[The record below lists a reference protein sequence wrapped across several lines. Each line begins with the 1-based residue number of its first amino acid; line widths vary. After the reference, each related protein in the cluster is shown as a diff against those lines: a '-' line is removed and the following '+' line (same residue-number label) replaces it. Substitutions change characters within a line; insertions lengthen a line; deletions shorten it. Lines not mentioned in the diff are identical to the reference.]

1 LICWTT
7 IGNEIEGHAMYQPPA
22 FREDRIEVQHALIRA
37 HPLGLLIT
45 AGLGGLIANPFPFL
59 IDSKAS
65 EGDVSEAGASEGGGP
80 GSDLGTLRLHMARA
94 NPQWREL
101 EAVEECL
108 VVFQG
113 PQDYVTPSWYATKR
127 ETGKVVPTW
136 NYATVHAWGRPR
148 VMNDDAWLR
157 RQIEDLTGSR
167 ESRRAEPWQVNDA
180 PENFIAAQMRG
191 IVGVEISILRIE
203 GKWKMSQNRPEADRA
218 GVIAGFREA
227 GAAGQ
232 EIAALVAERGGL
244 LK

>member
-1 LICWTT
+1 
-7 IGNEIEGHAMYQPPA
+7 MYQPPH
-22 FREDRIEVQHALIRA
+22 FREDRIEVQHQLIRR

-45 AGLGGLIANPFPFL
+45 AGPGGLLANLFPFL
-59 IDSKAS
+59 LDS
-65 EGDVSEAGASEGGGP
+65 DR
-80 GSDLGTLRLHMARA
+80 SDKGTLRLHIARA

-148 VMNDDAWLR
+148 VVNDDVWLR
-157 RQIEDLTGSR
+157 RQIEDLTASR
-167 ESRRAEPWQVNDA
+167 EGLRAAPWGVADA
-180 PENFIAAQMRG
+180 PPEFIVAQMRA
-191 IVGVEISILRIE
+191 IVGVEIPVSRIE
-203 GKWKMSQNRPEADRA
+203 GKWKMSQNRPAADRV
-218 GVIAGFREA
+218 GVVAGFREA
-227 GAAGQ
+227 GEAGE
-232 EIAALVAERGGL
+232 EIAAIVEERGTK

>member
-1 LICWTT
+1 LIA
-7 IGNEIEGHAMYQPPA
+7 GNDIEGRAMYQPPA
-22 FREDRIEVQHALIRA
+22 FREDRIEVQHELIRA

-45 AGLGGLIANPFPFL
+45 AGPGGLIANPFPFL
-59 IDSKAS
+59 LDPEGS
-65 EGDVSEAGASEGGGP
+65 EK
-80 GSDLGTLRLHMARA
+80 GTLRLHIARA

-136 NYATVHAWGRPR
+136 NYATVHAWGRPH

-157 RQIEDLTGSR
+157 RQIADLTLSR
-167 ESRRAEPWQVNDA
+167 ESHRAEPWQVDDA
-180 PENFIAAQMRG
+180 PAEFVTAQMRG
-191 IVGVEISILRIE
+191 IVGVEIAISRIE
-203 GKWKMSQNRPEADRA
+203 GKWKMSQNRPPADRL
-218 GVIAGFREA
+218 GVIAGFSEA
-227 GAAGQ
+227 GEAGE
-232 EIAALVAERGGL
+232 EIAGLVAERSGL

>member
-1 LICWTT
+1 
-7 IGNEIEGHAMYQPPA
+7 MYQPPA
-22 FREDRIEVQHALIRA
+22 FREDRIEVQHELIRV

-45 AGLGGLIANPFPFL
+45 AGPGGLIANPFPFL
-59 IDSKAS
+59 LDPEGS
-65 EGDVSEAGASEGGGP
+65 EK
-80 GSDLGTLRLHMARA
+80 GTLRLHIARA

-157 RQIEDLTGSR
+157 RQIGDLTRSR
-167 ESRRAEPWQVNDA
+167 ESRRAGPWKVDDA
-180 PENFIAAQMRG
+180 PADFVTAQMRA
-191 IVGVEISILRIE
+191 IVGVEIVISRIE
-203 GKWKMSQNRPEADRA
+203 GKWKMSQNRPAADRL

-227 GAAGQ
+227 GETGEA
-232 EIAALVAERGGL
+232 IADLVAERGGS